1 MANDSNALTRVKESL
16 GMIFL
21 KYFVLSLHVLMV
33 FITALAPV
41 LFYKRK
47 GKCLMKFYLSMA
59 GTAKARK
66 IYRLQLEAW
75 VFLVNLTYYLLNGP
89 NTWQIPA
96 MALSLILMTNTC
108 TSAILRWLHDDKRV
122 QLIACAVFFASLS
135 LPQLYTLSVSVGML
149 IIWAMFYPSWVI
161 TQYYMTDPGKLKDFP
176 PTKEN
181 IVFMYYHSQRGP
193 CDMTFLD
200 P

>member
-1 MANDSNALTRVKESL
+1 
-16 GMIFL
+16 MIFL
-21 KYFVLSLHVLMV
+21 KYFVLSLHVLLV
-33 FITALAPV
+33 FTTALTPI
-41 LFYKRK
+41 LLYKRK
-47 GKCLMKFYLSMA
+47 GKGPMKFYLSMA

-66 IYRLQLEAW
+66 VYRLQLEAW

-89 NTWQIPA
+89 GAWQIPG

-108 TSAILRWLHDDKRV
+108 TSAVLRWLHDDKRA
-122 QLIACAVFFASLS
+122 QLIASAIFFASLS
-135 LPQLYTLSVSVGML
+135 LPQLYTLSVSVGIV
-149 IIWAMFYPSWVI
+149 IIWAMFYPSWII
-161 TQYYMTDPGKLKDFP
+161 TQYFMTEPEKLKGFP

-193 CDMTFLD
+193 VDLTFLD

>member
-1 MANDSNALTRVKESL
+1 
-16 GMIFL
+16 MIFL

-135 LPQLYTLSVSVGML
+135 LPQLYTLSVSVGMV
-149 IIWAMFYPSWVI
+149 IIWAMFYHAILHDGPREAQGFPSDKGEHRIHVLPFATRPLRHDI
-161 TQYYMTDPGKLKDFP
+161 P
-176 PTKEN
+176 
-181 IVFMYYHSQRGP
+181 
-193 CDMTFLD
+193 
-200 P
+200 